1 MELIQSQD
9 SILLQSES
17 RTVSIQCDEKLLD
30 ELGKLMDMFKNDNE
44 LAAQAMDL
52 VEKSY
57 L

>member
-17 RTVSIQCDEKLLD
+17 RTVSMQCDEKLLD

-44 LAAQAMDL
+44 TAAQAVDL